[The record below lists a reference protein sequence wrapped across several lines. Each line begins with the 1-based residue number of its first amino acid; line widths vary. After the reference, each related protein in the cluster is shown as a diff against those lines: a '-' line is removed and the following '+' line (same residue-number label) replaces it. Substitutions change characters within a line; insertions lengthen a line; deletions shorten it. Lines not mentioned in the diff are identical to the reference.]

1 MELKDKILTWVGK
14 NKYVLLVLLVGLAFL
29 LIPQGSTNEEPKET
43 QPMQVQHTDIT
54 QELTQI
60 LSHIDGAGKV
70 KVMLTVKTGQTTV
83 YQFDEAINGGENGSE
98 NRDTVIITDGD
109 RVQSGLIQ
117 RIDPPQYWGA
127 IVLCSGADSPTVR
140 LGIIEAVSKVTG
152 LGTDRISV
160 LKMK

>member
-1 MELKDKILTWVGK
+1 MELKEKILNWVGK
-14 NKYVLLVLLVGLAFL
+14 NKYVILVLLIGLAFL
-29 LIPQGSTNEEPKET
+29 LIPQKSTTEKTEQT
-43 QPMQVQHTDIT
+43 QPVQLQQTDIT

-60 LSHIDGAGKV
+60 LSQVDGAGKV

-83 YQFDEAINGGENGSE
+83 YQFDESVSGGENGSE
-98 NRDTVIITDGD
+98 NRDTVIITDSD

-117 RIDPPQYWGA
+117 RIDPPQYCGA
-127 IVLCSGADSPTVR
+127 IILCTGADSPTVR